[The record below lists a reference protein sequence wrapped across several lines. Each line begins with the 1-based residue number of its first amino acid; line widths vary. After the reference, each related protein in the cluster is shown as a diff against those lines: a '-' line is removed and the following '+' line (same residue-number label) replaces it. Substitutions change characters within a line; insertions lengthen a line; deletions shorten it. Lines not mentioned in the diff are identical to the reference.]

1 MRRAL
6 RVRQVLNAVNG
17 STLCGLAIARL
28 GGARLGK
35 GPGGLVLATGYGLP
49 IPKNLAFT
57 VGNVV
62 ISRRALTS
70 DRMLQHE
77 AKHATQ
83 WAACLGLPM
92 LPLYGVASAWS
103 WLRTRD
109 YSSRNMFERLA
120 GLDDGG
126 YRERAPR
133 PLGAPRLPFRHS
145 PGRAT

>member
-6 RVRQVLNAVNG
+6 RIRQVVNAVNG
-17 STLCGLAIARL
+17 STLFGLAVARL
-28 GGARLGK
+28 GGARFGK
-35 GPGGLVLATGYGLP
+35 GPGGLILATGYRLP
-49 IPKNLAFT
+49 IPKNPAFT

-62 ISRRALTS
+62 VSRRPLAS

-83 WAACLGLPM
+83 WAVCLGFPM

-103 WLRTRD
+103 WLRARD
-109 YSSRNMFERLA
+109 YSSRNVFERLA

-126 YRERAPR
+126 YREQPPR
-133 PLGAPRLPFRHS
+133 PLLAPRRRPR
-145 PGRAT
+145 RAT

>member
-6 RVRQVLNAVNG
+6 RFRQVVNAGNG
-17 STLCGLAIARL
+17 STLFGLAVAKV

-35 GPGGLVLATGYGLP
+35 GPGGLVLATGYRLP
-49 IPKNLAFT
+49 IPKNPAFT

-62 ISRRALTS
+62 VSRRPLTS
-70 DRMLQHE
+70 DRLLEHE

-83 WAACLGLPM
+83 WAVCLGFPM

-109 YSSRNMFERLA
+109 YSSRNVFERLA
-120 GLDDGG
+120 GLSDGG
-126 YRERAPR
+126 YREQAPR
-133 PLGAPRLPFRHS
+133 RLLR

>member
-6 RVRQVLNAVNG
+6 RIRQIVNAVNG
-17 STLCGLAIARL
+17 STLCGLAVAKV

-35 GPGGLVLATGYGLP
+35 GPGGLVLATGYRLP
-49 IPKNLAFT
+49 IPKNPAFT

-62 ISRRALTS
+62 VSRRPLTS

-83 WAACLGLPM
+83 WAVCFGLPM

-109 YSSRNMFERLA
+109 YSSRNVFERLA

-133 PLGAPRLPFRHS
+133 PLLAARRQLGQ
-145 PGRAT
+145 PGRVT